1 MNRHVIALGA
11 VLVFGS
17 LQGWPQEPPDVT
29 LKIEAKLS
37 DGAAFNIPAVGDGE
51 MLGIVT
57 LPEGRF
63 VGIRVTPRMRSDTVQ
78 IDVSALTASKKKLS
92 QATCD
97 EVRTWNSENAGSYHG
112 KQGASLLLSGLGR
125 LGLPIFKVKVVRAGG
140 PPRGEAVTRMPL
152 FSASAGAN
160 ILARGRSLSPMRIML
175 AEWRGWSLIRMLG
188 NACRLVDAVSVA
200 GAPYRRCRR
209 RSANCRNIPI
219 TLIDPVFP

>member
-29 LKIEAKLS
+29 LKIEVKLS
-37 DGAAFNIPAVGDGE
+37 DGAVFNIPAVGDGE

-78 IDVSALTASKKKLS
+78 IDVSALTAGKKKLS

-125 LGLPIFKVKVVRAGG
+125 LGLPIFKVRVVRAGG
-140 PPRGEAVTRMPL
+140 PPPGGGRHPY
-152 FSASAGAN
+152 ASFLGFCGCEYPSSRT
-160 ILARGRSLSPMRIML
+160 ILKSDENFASG
-175 AEWRGWSLIRMLG
+175 
-188 NACRLVDAVSVA
+188 VA
-200 GAPYRRCRR
+200 GVESYPDAGKCVQISGCGQCC
-209 RSANCRNIPI
+209 RSAIP
-219 TLIDPVFP
+219 TLQKAVR